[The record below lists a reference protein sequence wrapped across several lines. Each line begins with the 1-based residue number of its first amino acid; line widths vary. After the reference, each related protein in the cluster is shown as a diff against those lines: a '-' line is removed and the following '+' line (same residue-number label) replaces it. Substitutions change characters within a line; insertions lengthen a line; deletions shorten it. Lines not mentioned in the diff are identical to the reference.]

1 MESFMAK
8 KAIKKFKTAFSELLN
23 KSPYDELTIVQ
34 VADAAKVTRQSF
46 YYHYESMDDFVFD
59 IISDGLEDAISK
71 ERRKNLSLETV
82 FVRILNACRSNKN
95 EALNLYNSSLRDRI
109 VSFSKDYYAKIV
121 NELIDGLLDKN
132 PRDLTDGDR
141 RFIVD
146 QYSNGLTNN
155 TLNYIAD
162 GMREKPADVG
172 KAITKFLGRTLD
184 EILTDFA
191 AAPLY
196 K

>member
-8 KAIKKFKTAFSELLN
+8 KAIKKFKTAFSELLS

-59 IISDGLEDAISK
+59 IISDGLDDAINK

-95 EALNLYNSSLRDRI
+95 EALNLYNSSLRDRL

-121 NELIDGLLDKN
+121 DEMIDGLLEKT

-141 RFIVD
+141 KFIVD
-146 QYSNGLTNN
+146 QYSNGLTYS
-155 TLNYIAD
+155 TVNYIAD

-172 KAITKFLGRTLD
+172 KATTKFLGRTLND
-184 EILTDFA
+184 ILTDFA
-191 AAPLY
+191 ENPFY

>member
-1 MESFMAK
+1 MAK

-59 IISDGLEDAISK
+59 IISDGLDDAISK
-71 ERRKNLSLETV
+71 ERRKNLTLETV

-95 EALNLYNSSLRDRI
+95 EAINLYNSSLRDRI
-109 VSFSKDYYAKIV
+109 VLFTKDYYAKII
-121 NELIDGLLDKN
+121 NELIDGLIEKN
-132 PRDLTDGDR
+132 PLDLTDGDR
-141 RFIVD
+141 KFIVN
-146 QYSNGLTNN
+146 QYSNLLTC
-155 TLNYIAD
+155 TTMNYISD
-162 GMREKPADVG
+162 GMKEKPADVG
-172 KAITKFLGRTLD
+172 KATTKFLGRTL
-184 EILTDFA
+184 EELLADFA
-191 AAPLY
+191 ADPFY

>member
-1 MESFMAK
+1 MAK

-46 YYHYESMDDFVFD
+46 YYHYESMDEFVFD
-59 IISDGLEDAISK
+59 IIADGLDDAISK
-71 ERRKNLSLETV
+71 DRRKNLSLETV
-82 FVRILNACRSNKN
+82 FVRILNACKSNKN
-95 EALNLYNSSLRDRI
+95 EAVNLYNSSLRERLI
-109 VSFSKDYYAKIV
+109 AFSKDYYAKIV
-121 NELIDGLLDKN
+121 NELIDGLLDKDS
-132 PRDLTDGDR
+132 RELTDGDR
-141 RFIVD
+141 KFIVD
-146 QYSNGLTNN
+146 QYSSALTSN
-155 TLNYIAD
+155 TVSYIAD

-172 KAITKFLGRTLD
+172 RALKKFLGRTLD

-191 AAPLY
+191 SDPLY

>member
-1 MESFMAK
+1 MA
-8 KAIKKFKTAFSELLN
+8 
-23 KSPYDELTIVQ
+23 
-34 VADAAKVTRQSF
+34 
-46 YYHYESMDDFVFD
+46 VFQ
-59 IISDGLEDAISK
+59 
-71 ERRKNLSLETV
+71 SLE
-82 FVRILNACRSNKN
+82 
-95 EALNLYNSSLRDRI
+95 EARAY
-109 VSFSKDYYAKIV
+109 FSKDYYAKIV

-146 QYSNGLTNN
+146 QYSNGLTY
-155 TLNYIAD
+155 TTVNYIAD